1 MPTGWKSFSWRDY
14 YPKVHTFTKVEKWGL
29 AEGHPEK
36 GLREW
41 GYGQYVNAYVQDHD
55 FYNPSLGLDGI
66 MGVYATERVPF
77 DADQKRITRAR
88 KLARDRARQ
97 RYLRERASV

>member
-1 MPTGWKSFSWRDY
+1 MTISVYTVIQKQGI
-14 YPKVHTFTKVEKWGL
+14 

-36 GLREW
+36 GMMEY
-41 GYGQYVNAYVQDHD
+41 GYGQYVNAYVKDSD
-55 FYNPSLGLDGI
+55 FDMSELGANASM
-66 MGVYATERVPF
+66 MGLYATERVPF
-77 DADQKRITRAR
+77 DADQKRITKAR